1 MTEEVKIEEAEAQP
15 VAEEGAAAPQLSLQD
30 LATVVQIIDICSR
43 RGAFE
48 GPELEAV
55 GGLRSRFVAFV
66 KAASPEGSESP
77 EGAVP
82 EVEDAPESNSA
93 E

>member
-1 MTEEVKIEEAEAQP
+1 MSEEVTAQAENTQ
-15 VAEEGAAAPQLSLQD
+15 EAPQLSLQD

-55 GGLRSRFVAFV
+55 GGLRSRMVAFV
-66 KAASPEGSESP
+66 NASAPKDGEVPEGQ
-77 EGAVP
+77 VP
-82 EVEDAPESNSA
+82 VVEDEA
-93 E
+93 EPVEEPAE